1 MSFYF
6 KPSTITK
13 LIRVP
18 DRMWSGWIEL
28 GTLAIASLT
37 VTGLLLGVRA
47 VGGLQPL
54 ELVAYDHL
62 VRSRPQAGPDPR
74 LLVVAITE
82 ADIKAQK
89 QWPLSDRVM
98 ARVFRQLQSDSPRVI
113 GLDQYRDLPQQ
124 PGHAELV
131 AQLQRPNVIAI
142 ANIGDSETGGTP
154 PPPGVPKERVGFN
167 DLLLDP
173 DGTVRRNLLFSSST
187 NDVLYSFSLRVALT
201 YLATQGISEQP
212 SKSNPDYLQLGK
224 AVFVPLEA
232 NSGGYQSID
241 ARGYQILL
249 NYRSGHQVARQVSLT
264 QVLNGQVDP
273 SWVRD
278 KVVLV
283 GTTASSLKDLFTTPY
298 SAVEQQDPQLP
309 GVMVQAHMVSQLLSA
324 ATGERPLFRF
334 WPEWVEI
341 GWIFVWS
348 VVGGSLAWRI
358 RHPLYLGPIGTAM
371 LGVLSGACFYLFT
384 QRFLWVP
391 VASPVVALVVTA
403 GIMVLA
409 RTYQAQRQQR
419 MVMKLLGQNTSPEIA
434 AALWSMRELVVKGKI
449 PGQVLTATML
459 FTDIK
464 DFSSIAEQMLPEAL
478 LDWLNECLNS
488 LVQEVQAHHG
498 IINKFTGDGLMAVF
512 GVPIARTNSE
522 EIAADAQS
530 AIDCALAMSDRLE
543 VLNQHWLSRG
553 LPIAQMR
560 IGIATG
566 TAIAG
571 SLGGKERLEYGVIGD
586 SVNIA
591 SRLESCHKDRQPST
605 CRVLIADAT
614 LVHVQGQFQIE
625 SWGPVALKGRRQE
638 VEIYRV
644 IGRN

>member
-6 KPSTITK
+6 KPSAIVK

-18 DRMWSGWIEL
+18 NRMWSGWIEL

-54 ELVAYDHL
+54 ELVAYDQM
-62 VRSRPQAGPDPR
+62 VRSGPQMGPDPR

-98 ARVFRQLQSDSPRVI
+98 ARAFRQLQLNSPRAI

-131 AQLQRPNVIAI
+131 TQLQQPNVIVI

-154 PPPGVPKERVGFN
+154 PPPGVPKERIGFN

-173 DGTVRRNLLFSSST
+173 DGTVRRNLLFSNK

-201 YLATQGISEQP
+201 YLATEGISDQP

-249 NYRSGHQVARQVSLT
+249 HYRSAYQVARQVSLT
-264 QVLNGQVDP
+264 QVLKGQVNP
-273 SWVRD
+273 NWVRG
-278 KVVLV
+278 KVVLI
-283 GTTASSLKDLFTTPY
+283 GTTAPSLKDLFTTPY
-298 SAVEQQDPQLP
+298 SAVEQQDPQIP
-309 GVMVQAHMVSQLLSA
+309 GVIVQAQMVSQILSA
-324 ATGERPLFRF
+324 ATGERLLFRF
-334 WPEWVEI
+334 WSERVEVL
-341 GWIFVWS
+341 WIFLWS
-348 VVGGSLAWRI
+348 VAGGSLAWRI
-358 RHPLYLGPIGTAM
+358 RHPLYLGPSGTAM
-371 LGVLSGACFYLFT
+371 LGILGGTCFYLFT
-384 QRFLWVP
+384 QQSLWVP
-391 VASPVVALVVTA
+391 VASPAFVTTA
-403 GIMVLA
+403 GVVVLA
-409 RTYQAQRQQR
+409 RTSQAQQQQR
-419 MVMKLLGQNTSPEIA
+419 MVMRLLGQNTSPEIA
-434 AALWSMRELVVKGKI
+434 EALWSMRELVAKGKI

-464 DFSSIAEQMLPEAL
+464 DFSSIAEQMIPEAL

-498 IINKFTGDGLMAVF
+498 ITNKFTGDGLMAVF
-512 GVPIARTNSE
+512 GVPIARTNAV

-530 AIDCALAMSDRLE
+530 AIDCALAMGDRLE
-543 VLNQHWLSRG
+543 ALNQQWLSRG
-553 LPIAQMR
+553 LPAAKMR

-566 TAIAG
+566 TVVAG
-571 SLGGKERLEYGVIGD
+571 SVGGKDRLEYGVIGD

-591 SRLESCHKDRQPST
+591 SRLESCYKERQSST
-605 CRVLIADAT
+605 CRVLIADST
-614 LVHVQGQFQIE
+614 LAHVQGQFQLE
-625 SWGPVALKGRRQE
+625 SWGPVALKGRREE
-638 VEIYRV
+638 VKVYRV